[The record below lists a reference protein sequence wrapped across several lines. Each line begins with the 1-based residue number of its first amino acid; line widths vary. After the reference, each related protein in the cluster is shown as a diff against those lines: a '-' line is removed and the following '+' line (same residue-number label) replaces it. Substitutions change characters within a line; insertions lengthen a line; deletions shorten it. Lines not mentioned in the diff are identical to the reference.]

1 MNVVLIG
8 FRGSGKSTVGR
19 CLAQRLGWSFVD
31 TDALIE
37 QRASK
42 TIREIYAEQAEA
54 GFRRLES
61 EVVAEIARLERH
73 IIGTGGGVILS
84 SANVDALRQHG
95 KLIYLAA
102 PVEVLWERIT
112 QDAHRLATRPTI
124 DPKTGL
130 QSFQQA
136 LAQREPLYRQVA
148 DCVIETAEQSVD
160 GIVETVIARF
170 NLCSI

>member
-19 CLAQRLGWSFVD
+19 CLAQRLGWPFVD

-37 QRASK
+37 QRAGK
-42 TIREIYAEQAEA
+42 TIREIYAEQAEV

-61 EVVAEIARLERH
+61 AVVAEVAGLEGH
-73 IIGTGGGVILS
+73 IIGTGGGVILRE
-84 SANVDALRQHG
+84 AHVGALRQHG

-102 PVEVLWERIT
+102 PVEMLWERIT
-112 QDAHRLATRPTI
+112 QDAHRIATRPTI
-124 DPKTGL
+124 DPKIGL
-130 QSFQQA
+130 QSFQQT
-136 LAQREPLYRQVA
+136 LAQREPIYRQVA

-160 GIVETVIARF
+160 RIVETIIVQF
-170 NLCSI
+170 DLCAI